1 MGIYPIIYIVQ
12 QMENSVDTGF
22 PRSSQGRP
30 KLPADAA
37 LQSVTY
43 LLEPLVR
50 LLVAQGVTYTALAA
64 ALKAVF
70 VNVAIKQAPA
80 GRKMTDSQISISTA
94 VHRKDVR
101 RLREEAKSR
110 GAVMKEPVSLV
121 SAVFTRWTTDP
132 AWVNE
137 SGPRPLQRHGD
148 ASFESLVKEL
158 STDVHSRTV
167 CDEFMRLGL
176 LDVDGDT
183 LRLRSDFLVP
193 REDQDQML
201 RYLAGS
207 VHDHAAAAVQN
218 VLRDGAPS
226 LEQSVFSDAIPSAS
240 VPAIEALAREA
251 WKVVMQKSV
260 RELIRHEATA
270 QTGATTS
277 PPSSLSRVRIGMFF
291 YAEKNQGGAP
301 DASART

>member
-1 MGIYPIIYIVQ
+1 
-12 QMENSVDTGF
+12 METSGDTGTA
-22 PRSSQGRP
+22 RSDHGRP
-30 KLPADAA
+30 RLPADAA

-50 LLVAQGVTYTALAA
+50 LLVAKGVTYTALAA
-64 ALKAVF
+64 ALKSVF

-80 GRKMTDSQISISTA
+80 GRKLTDSQISISTA

-101 RLREEAKSR
+101 RLRKEAEYR
-110 GAVMKEPVSLV
+110 DAPMKEPVSLA

-132 AWVNE
+132 AWVDE
-137 SGPRPLQRHGD
+137 RGPRPLQRHGD
-148 ASFESLVKEL
+148 GSFESLVKGF

-167 CDEFMRLGL
+167 CDEFIRLGL
-176 LDVDGDT
+176 LDVSGDT

-207 VHDHAAAAVQN
+207 LHDHAAAAVQN

-226 LEQSVFSDAIPSAS
+226 LEQSVFSDAVSSAS

-251 WKVVMQKSV
+251 WKLVMQKAV
-260 RELIRHEATA
+260 PELIRHEAA
-270 QTGATTS
+270 AEAGATDS
-277 PPSSLSRVRIGMFF
+277 PTTSLSRVRIGMFF
-291 YAEKNQGGAP
+291 YAENNSGRVP

>member
-1 MGIYPIIYIVQ
+1 MG
-12 QMENSVDTGF
+12 TL
-22 PRSSQGRP
+22 QGPP
-30 KLPADAA
+30 KLPGSAA
-37 LQSVTY
+37 LLSVTY

-80 GRKMTDSQISISTA
+80 GKKMTDSQISISTA

-101 RLREEAKSR
+101 RLRQEAKSR
-110 GAVMKEPVSLV
+110 AALMKEPVSLV
-121 SAVFTRWTTDP
+121 AAVFTRWTTDP
-132 AWVNE
+132 AWSDA
-137 SGPRPLQRHGD
+137 SGPRPLKRHGD
-148 ASFESLVKEL
+148 DSFESLVKEL

-176 LDVDGDT
+176 LDADADT
-183 LRLRSDFLVP
+183 VRLRFDFLVP

-201 RYLAGS
+201 RYMAGS
-207 VHDHAAAAVQN
+207 LHDHAAAAVAN

-226 LEQSVFSDAIPSAS
+226 LEQSVFSDAIPSNA

-251 WKVVMQKSV
+251 WRVVMQKAV
-260 RELIRHEATA
+260 PELIRHEAA
-270 QTGATTS
+270 GQAGIAGMPATPAT
-277 PPSSLSRVRIGMFF
+277 SLSRVRIGMFF
-291 YAEKNQGGAP
+291 YAEKNQGVARDAP
-301 DASART
+301 ART

>member
-1 MGIYPIIYIVQ
+1 MGIYPIIYSFQ
-12 QMENSVDTGF
+12 QMEKSGEAGAVR
-22 PRSSQGRP
+22 PLQGRP
-30 KLPADAA
+30 KLPGDAA

-70 VNVAIKQAPA
+70 VNVAIKQAP
-80 GRKMTDSQISISTA
+80 GGKKMTDSQISISTA

-101 RLREEAKSR
+101 RLRQESKSR
-110 GAVMKEPVSLV
+110 DASMKEPVSLV
-121 SAVFTRWTTDP
+121 AAVFTRWTTDS
-132 AWVNE
+132 AWSDE
-137 SGPRPLQRHGD
+137 SGPRPLKRHGD

-167 CDEFMRLGL
+167 CDEFIRLGL
-176 LDVDGDT
+176 LDVDGET
-183 LRLRSDFLVP
+183 LRLKSDFLVP

-201 RYLAGS
+201 RYMAGS

-251 WKVVMQKSV
+251 WKTVMQKAV
-260 RELIRHEATA
+260 PELIRREAAA
-270 QTGATTS
+270 QSGASS
-277 PPSSLSRVRIGMFF
+277 PAASLSRVRIGMYFF
-291 YAEKNQGGAP
+291 AEKNQGGAP